1 MINVNCGHKKKV
13 STPQHLT
20 CAARLVKRVVSGW
33 TLTSAFFKLKVVKVL
48 LELATFI
55 RCLLIDFGVKTL
67 TAEQM
72 DKMKLPPFPEKR
84 LKLYTMELYYSQDV
98 EQLEQIVQSRGG
110 SWQGFI
116 RIDFMND
123 WNEPVSKQYHCVYY
137 AFEEI
142 HMSIM
147 I

>member
-1 MINVNCGHKKKV
+1 
-13 STPQHLT
+13 
-20 CAARLVKRVVSGW
+20 
-33 TLTSAFFKLKVVKVL
+33 
-48 LELATFI
+48 
-55 RCLLIDFGVKTL
+55 
-67 TAEQM
+67 
-72 DKMKLPPFPEKR
+72 MKLPPFPEKR

-98 EQLEQIVQSRGG
+98 EQLEKIVKSRGG

-116 RIDFMND
+116 RIDCMNQ
-123 WNEPVSKQYHCVYY
+123 WNELAPASKPYHCVYY